1 MPKPNARGV
10 EFQLWSEYLA
20 QLSARKADV
29 ERQANEDRDLQRLLL
44 CFDALALRGVS
55 LEQAARTA
63 SVLVAGL
70 TINQRDLRS

>member
-1 MPKPNARGV
+1 MPKPSPRSI
-10 EFQLWSEYLA
+10 EFQLGSEHLA
-20 QLSARKADV
+20 QLSARKAEI
-29 ERQANEDRDLQRLLL
+29 ERQANEDSDLQRLLL